1 MRKMK
6 FNTLLKNKIHK
17 PNTINLAGGQAHQMS
32 DKLEFVTILLTSFL
46 VNKFY
51 RSGNDTAK
59 RLTQLVAKIPDKQF
73 IAKAALYA
81 RREAGMRSVSHLVA
95 GEIAHGVKGEEW
107 TKRFFDR
114 VVIRVDDVLE
124 ILAYCLAIYG
134 KPLPNSLKKG
144 LGQALARFDEYQ
156 LAKYRRGS
164 ANLNLVDAVNLVH
177 PPHTEAISRL
187 MDGSLAPA
195 GTWETKLTQAGQL
208 ADSDEEKAANKNEVW
223 TELIRERR
231 IGYFALLRNLRNI
244 LEQAPEMIDEAIP
257 LLTDKTLIR
266 RSMVMPFR
274 FRSALDAIDSSSAL
288 DKPVLRSAIDR
299 VFKGES
305 NTRALRQKV
314 IRALNVAVDHS
325 LDNVPRFKG
334 RTLIAMDCSGSMIG
348 KPMKIGSLFAAV
360 LYKVNNADLMLFSG
374 DARYATFNR
383 DDATLTIAQRIED
396 NAEWSGTNFHSI
408 FKRAQTAYD
417 RVIIL
422 SDMQAWMNHWTPAAE
437 FKRFVNKTGK
447 RPHVYSFDLAG
458 YGSIQFP
465 ESKVYTLSGFSDKTM
480 ETLRFLEQDKS
491 ALIHEIEKID
501 L

>member
-1 MRKMK
+1 MK
-6 FNTLLKNKIHK
+6 FNTLLKNKINK

-32 DKLEFVTILLTSFL
+32 DKLELVTILLTSFL
-46 VNKFY
+46 DKQYY
-51 RSGNDTAK
+51 RNENAAAK

-81 RREAGMRSVSHLVA
+81 RREAGMRSVSHLIA
-95 GEIAHGVKGEEW
+95 GEIAHNVKGEEW

-114 VVIRVDDVLE
+114 VVFRVDDVLE
-124 ILAYCLAIYG
+124 ILAYYLAVYG

-144 LGQALARFDEYQ
+144 LGQALTRFDDYQ

-164 ANLNLVDAVNLVH
+164 ASLNLVDAVNLVH
-177 PPHTEAISRL
+177 PPHTPAIRRL
-187 MDGSLAPA
+187 IDGSLAPA
-195 GTWETKLTQAGQL
+195 GTWETKLTQAGQT
-208 ADSDEEKAANKNEVW
+208 AESDKDKAEQKGAVW

-244 LEQAPEMIDEAIP
+244 LVQAPEMIDEAIT

-266 RSMVMPFR
+266 RSLVMPFR
-274 FRSALDAIDSSSAL
+274 YRAALDAIEDAPAL
-288 DKPVLRSAIDR
+288 DQPVLKAAIDR
-299 VFKGES
+299 VFKGGADI
-305 NTRALRQKV
+305 RALRQKV
-314 IRALNVAVDHS
+314 ITALNVAVDHS
-325 LDNVPRFKG
+325 LNNVPRFKG

-348 KPMKIGSLFAAV
+348 KPMKVGSLFSAV
-360 LYKVNNADLMLFSG
+360 LYKVNDADLMLFSG
-374 DARYATFNR
+374 DARYVTYNR

-396 NAEWSGTNFHSI
+396 SAEWSGTNFHSI
-408 FKRAQTAYD
+408 FERARTAYD

-422 SDMQAWMNHWTPAAE
+422 SDMQAWMNHWTPVVPFE
-437 FKRFVNKTGK
+437 RFVKKTGK

-465 ESKVYTLSGFSDKTM
+465 ENKVYTLSGFSDKTM

-491 ALIHEIEKID
+491 ALIHEIEKIE